1 MNEVKPIPKVS
12 DMELELLGM
21 LLLKEGAA
29 IPTVSAILKADDFF
43 HKENQIIYN
52 AIINLY
58 VRKIPPDMLSL
69 IEELRST
76 NELEKVGINRVLALH
91 DNAFTTAYAESYA
104 QKIKEKSLLRQLIQS
119 GEEIVESAYD
129 DKKPV
134 EEILDN
140 AERKIFSVTA
150 KSGGSEMEAVQPIL
164 KRSFEKIQLAIENKG
179 LPTGVSSGFTAFD
192 KVTSG
197 LQKSDL
203 ILIAARPS
211 MGKTALALNIAL
223 NAALKSNKTVAI
235 FSLEMSKEQIGHRL
249 LSATSDVDSLKLNTG
264 NLNEDEIVEVAAAV
278 DRLSHIKLFID
289 DTAAISILELR
300 SKSRRLKNEHGLDL
314 ILIDYL
320 QLMQGRA
327 GKGGDFNRQQEIS
340 EISRSLKSLAREL
353 KIPIVALSQLSRN
366 VELRADKRPLLS
378 DLRESG
384 SLEQDADI
392 VTFLYREEYYNQET
406 EDTNLAEVIIAKNR
420 NGPTSSMKLHFK
432 KECMRFDD
440 LAYVEDEFV

>member
-1 MNEVKPIPKVS
+1 MKSLSGTKEIPQVS
-12 DMELELLGM
+12 DMEIELLGM

-29 IPTVSAILKADDFF
+29 IPTVTSILKAEDFF
-43 HKENQIIYN
+43 HVEHQIIFN
-52 AIINLY
+52 TIISLY
-58 VRKIPPDMLSL
+58 VRKITPNILSL
-69 IEELRST
+69 IEELRR
-76 NELEKVGINRVLALH
+76 NNDLDKVGLNIVLSLG
-91 DNAFTTAYAESYA
+91 DNAYTTAYAEPYA
-104 QKIKEKSLLRQLIQS
+104 QKIKEKSLLRQLIES
-119 GEEIVESAYD
+119 GEEIVAEAYD

-150 KSGGSEMEAVQPIL
+150 KSGGTEMEIIQPIL

-179 LPTGVSSGFTAFD
+179 LPTGVSSGFSDFD
-192 KVTSG
+192 HATSG

-223 NAALKSNKTVAI
+223 NAALKNKTVAI

-249 LSATSDVDSLKLNTG
+249 LSANSGVDSQKLNTG
-264 NLNEDEIVEVAAAV
+264 NLSEDEIVDVASAV
-278 DRLSHIKLFID
+278 DRLSAIKLFID
-289 DTAAISILELR
+289 DTAAISVLELR
-300 SKSRRLKNEHGLDL
+300 SKARRLKTERGLDL
-314 ILIDYL
+314 IIIDYL

-327 GKGGDFNRQQEIS
+327 GKGGEVNRQQEIS
-340 EISRSLKSLAREL
+340 EISRSLKALAREL
-353 KIPIVALSQLSRN
+353 QIPVVALSQLSRN

-392 VTFLYREEYYNQET
+392 VIFLYREEYYNRET
-406 EDTNLAEVIIAKNR
+406 EDVNLAEVIIAKNR
-420 NGPTSSMKLHFK
+420 NGPTASMKLQFT
-432 KECMRFDD
+432 KECMRFGD
-440 LAYVEDEFV
+440 LTYIEE